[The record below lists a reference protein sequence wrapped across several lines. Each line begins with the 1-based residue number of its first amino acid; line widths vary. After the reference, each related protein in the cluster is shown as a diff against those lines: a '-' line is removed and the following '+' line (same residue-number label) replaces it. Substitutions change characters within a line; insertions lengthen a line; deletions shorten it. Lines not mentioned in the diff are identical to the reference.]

1 MNIKC
6 DVIRDLLPLYM
17 DDLVSEETKRLVD
30 EHLEQCEDCRKYLDE
45 LKGSEEQ
52 PVSREFAGELEPLKK
67 IKRKALVNRV
77 ALLILALII
86 AAAGIG
92 VIAYIIGPSESQKIQ
107 DNVAYTVHEG
117 YELDESDCDD
127 RGAVYK
133 RETDENIETLSIYYP
148 YPGETSIEGE
158 KVELGEGWEG
168 GMYAYAD
175 DDDHSSFNHIDGVL
189 RYEDDYFE
197 VDYLCQVKDRGYYY
211 DSCSPKQQEEVVEF
225 MRTFEHKDPP
235 PAEGNVFQRIFNNLG
250 FGGIIFGVVFLLV
263 FIGVPL
269 GASIGGLM
277 GGGKDDF
284 KYEREEK
291 EMKTDNGPV
300 SSKDLHKE
308 MNIERKNRGD
318 GELPAINTVTG
329 VSTNNLARRDKSWS
343 SVPDFFI
350 KLIRGK
356 HK

>member
-17 DDLVSEETKRLVD
+17 DDLVSEETKRLVE
-30 EHLEQCEDCRKYLDE
+30 EHLEQCEDCRKYLEE
-45 LKGSEEQ
+45 LKTSEEQ
-52 PVSREFAGELEPLKK
+52 AVSREFAGELEPLRK
-67 IKRKALVNRV
+67 IKRKALVNRI

-92 VIAYIIGPSESQKIQ
+92 IIAYIIGPSESQKIQ
-107 DNVAYTVHEG
+107 DNVAYTVPEG
-117 YELDESDCDD
+117 YEVDYTYED
-127 RGAVYK
+127 REVMYK
-133 RETDENIETLSIYYP
+133 REKDGKVESLCVYYA
-148 YPGETSIEGE
+148 YPGERAVEDE
-158 KVELGEGWEG
+158 KVELSKGWEG
-168 GMYAYAD
+168 SIFVD
-175 DDDHSSFNHIDGVL
+175 DDEDHSSANRMYGVL
-189 RYEDDYFE
+189 RYEGDTFE
-197 VDYLCQVKDRGYYY
+197 VEYTCQIKDKGYYY
-211 DSCSPKQQEEVVEF
+211 DSCSPEQREEFIDF

-235 PAEGNVFQRIFNNLG
+235 PVEGNVFQRILNNLG
-250 FGGIIFGVVFLLV
+250 LGGIIVGIVFMLV

-284 KYEREEK
+284 KYERKDK
-291 EMKTDNGPV
+291 ETKTDNGPV
-300 SSKDLHKE
+300 SSSDLHNE
-308 MNIERKNRGD
+308 MNIERENRGE
-318 GELPAINTVTG
+318 GSLPPINTVAG
-329 VSTNNLARRDKSWS
+329 VSTNNLARKDKSWS